1 MPNLICSRPEFN
13 ELDKRS
19 HNSALAVV
27 GVRCFEYLIVRYMS
41 VMFSVGGVMRDHQ
54 NVKCSSFILLK

>member
-1 MPNLICSRPEFN
+1 
-13 ELDKRS
+13 
-19 HNSALAVV
+19 LAVV

-54 NVKCSSFILLK
+54 NVKCSSFILLN